1 MDALLHNM
9 TFIYCAMALVI
20 FLITNLLKL
29 PIKMLTG
36 KIKSETIRKR
46 VNTIIYLIP
55 FALGIIL
62 DFVYCTYYLKCAY
75 SVIRGLT
82 YGTASI
88 SLYHGIEQNF
98 KIKVDNPY
106 ETEEGKAALEM
117 VEKVKEDGQ
126 ITKEDVPAVK
136 DFWDAVK

>member
-20 FLITNLLKL
+20 FFITNLLKL

-62 DFVYCTYYLKCAY
+62 DFVYCTYYLNCAY
-75 SVIRGLT
+75 SIIRGLT

-117 VEKVKEDGQ
+117 VEKVKKDGQ
-126 ITKEDVPAVK
+126 ITMEDVPAVK